1 MSIVFTILR
10 WLLVVV
16 GILMILLGGL
26 WTLQGVN
33 ILPGSFMSGQSFWAI
48 TGVLVLIVGAVFCYF
63 GLRRR
68 PVRPLV

>member
-1 MSIVFTILR
+1 MNIVLTILR
-10 WLLVVV
+10 WIMVVI

-26 WTLQGVN
+26 WILQGVN

-48 TGVLVLIVGAVFCYF
+48 VGTGVFLVGILLSYL

-68 PVRPLV
+68 PARRVM